1 MKTVL
6 LKKVL
11 LVVGLVGL
19 LVCLPLLGA
28 AGQKVIV
35 NSWDG
40 VEYNVI
46 MPLFDQLPN
55 LHTLG
60 NGVMHQ
66 LTDNTQCFSNF
77 SRACRCMQTETM
89 PQHAT
94 MLTGVLAD
102 KHGVTSNVCYRQVPA
117 ELTVYYDLHPLSVKT
132 AHIVTKT
139 QFVGKPIFGG
149 ITNIVNVFYASDTIT
164 IPQVT
169 DKVIDLI
176 NQWWN
181 DDFFIFLH
189 FKEPDVTGHI
199 YGYKSP
205 RYTAAIMQNDVQ
217 LGRIMDALEAKGILD
232 DTAIY
237 VVSDHGF
244 GKPVPRLHTG
254 TPNTF
259 IVSNDTSVDNLYMM
273 GVADLIL
280 KHFVP

>member
-40 VEYNVI
+40 VEYSVI

-60 NGVMHQ
+60 NGIMHQ

-77 SRACRCMQTETM
+77 SKECRCMQTETM

-94 MLTGVLAD
+94 MLTGALAD
-102 KHGVTSNVCYRQVPA
+102 KHGVTSNLCYRQVPA
-117 ELTVYYDLHPLSVKT
+117 ELTVYYDLYPLSVKT

-139 QFVGKPIFGG
+139 HFVGKPIFGG
-149 ITNIVNVFYASDTIT
+149 IRNIVNVFYASDIIT
-164 IPQVT
+164 IPRVT

-176 NQWWN
+176 NQWW
-181 DDFFIFLH
+181 DEDFFIFLH

-199 YGYKSP
+199 YGDTSP
-205 RYTAAIMQNDVQ
+205 RYTAAIMRNDVQ
-217 LGRIMDALEAKGILD
+217 LGRIIDALEAKGIFD
-232 DTAIY
+232 QTAIY
-237 VVSDHGF
+237 VLSDHGF
-244 GKPVPRLHTG
+244 GKPGPRLHTG

-259 IVSNDTSVDNLYMM
+259 IVSNDPSVDDLYMNQ
-273 GVADLIL
+273 VVDLIL
-280 KHFVP
+280 SNFP

>member
-40 VEYNVI
+40 VEQSVI
-46 MPLFDQLPN
+46 EPLFDQLPN
-55 LHTLG
+55 LHKLG
-60 NGVMHQ
+60 NGIMHQ
-66 LTDNTQCFSNF
+66 LTDNTKCFSNF
-77 SRACRCMQTETM
+77 WRACRCMQTDTKC
-89 PQHAT
+89 QHAT

-102 KHGVTSNVCYRQVPA
+102 QHGVTSNTCYRRIPA
-117 ELTVYYDLHPLSVKT
+117 ELTVYYDLNLLSVKT
-132 AHIVTKT
+132 AHIVTKS
-139 QFVGKPIFGG
+139 QNVGKPTFGG
-149 ITNIVNVFYASDTIT
+149 ITNIVNVFYASETIT

-176 NQWWN
+176 NQWW
-181 DDFFIFLH
+181 DEDFFIFLH

-199 YGYKSP
+199 YGDTSP

-217 LGRIMDALEAKGILD
+217 LGRIIDALKAKDILD
-232 DTAIY
+232 KTAIY
-237 VVSDHGF
+237 VLSDHGF
-244 GKPVPRLHTG
+244 GKPGPRLHTG

-259 IVSNDTSVDNLYMM
+259 IVSNDPSVDDLYMNQ
-273 GVADLIL
+273 VVDLIL
-280 KHFVP
+280 SNFP